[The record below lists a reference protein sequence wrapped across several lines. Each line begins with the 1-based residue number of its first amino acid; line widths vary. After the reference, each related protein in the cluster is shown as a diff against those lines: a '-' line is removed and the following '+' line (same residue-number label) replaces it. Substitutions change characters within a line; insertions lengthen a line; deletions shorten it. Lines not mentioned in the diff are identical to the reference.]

1 MLALVTAAAVVSF
14 TDFGAKPPPAWAEE
28 TNKPYIYKVTDC
40 VSPGDQFSIN
50 GEYFTY
56 GTKAY
61 IAPAAKGAAGI
72 SEEEELSVT
81 QYDTMD
87 EQYLVCR
94 LPFDLAG
101 IYTLWT
107 ENGAGRSEGYLLN
120 GPRPLYISE
129 FEAWAGQRIDISG
142 RNFDVREFGLEES
155 APEVWLR
162 AVEGGARYEAELAE
176 GERCV

>member
-94 LPFDLAG
+94 LLLEIAG

-129 FEAWAGQRIDISG
+129 FEAWAGQRRDING
-142 RNFDVREFGLEES
+142 RNSDGQGFG
-155 APEVWLR
+155 
-162 AVEGGARYEAELAE
+162 
-176 GERCV
+176 

>member
-72 SEEEELSVT
+72 SEAEELSVT

-87 EQYLVCR
+87 EQYLGCR
-94 LPFDLAG
+94 LPFGRAG
-101 IYTLWT
+101 I
-107 ENGAGRSEGYLLN
+107 
-120 GPRPLYISE
+120 
-129 FEAWAGQRIDISG
+129 
-142 RNFDVREFGLEES
+142 
-155 APEVWLR
+155 
-162 AVEGGARYEAELAE
+162 
-176 GERCV
+176 